1 MYIHIHTHILT
12 ILSVIS
18 SGILPGVLF
27 DILSGIYS
35 GILFDI
41 PSGIRS
47 GILSHDLSEIVFP
60 FVWFLGG
67 PEMRGSWREEDR
79 KEGARRMAVLLKN

>member
-1 MYIHIHTHILT
+1 MTYIYKYTIIYTHILT

-18 SGILPGVLF
+18 SGIL
-27 DILSGIYS
+27 S

-60 FVWFLGG
+60 FWFQG
-67 PEMRGSWREEDR
+67 PELRGSRGVSGGFHKATHADFAFFS
-79 KEGARRMAVLLKN
+79 KPN